1 MILDKGLQFV
11 AGLTRELNKMLGIET
26 KLSTAYHPQ
35 TDKQT
40 ERTNQVLE
48 QYLRMYI
55 NHRQSNWSEWL
66 ATAEFAFNNKVH
78 ITMKE
83 SPFKVN
89 YGRELR
95 MGFNIRKK
103 RKNIKVEEFTRE
115 MKNRHEKVKSALAKL
130 QEEMKRQVD
139 RNRKK
144 AEEYR
149 VGDKVLISTKDFP
162 MELMKRA
169 TKKLIEKYI
178 GLYMVKKIM
187 SENAV
192 ELKLPASLRIYLVV
206 NMRRIVKYQEQVE
219 GQKKILPPP
228 IEVAGEKEYEVEKI
242 LNRRERRE
250 KLKYLVRWKDY
261 ITEEDTWKGLENV
274 KNTRDL
280 VEEFEKEMREEVR

>member
-1 MILDKGLQFV
+1 MKFV
-11 AGLTRELNKMLGIET
+11 T
-26 KLSTAYHPQ
+26 
-35 TDKQT
+35 
-40 ERTNQVLE
+40 
-48 QYLRMYI
+48 
-55 NHRQSNWSEWL
+55 EWL

-78 ITMKE
+78 TTTKE

-162 MELMKRA
+162 MEWMKRLMR
-169 TKKLIEKYI
+169 KLIEKYI
-178 GLYMVKKIM
+178 GSYIVKKIV
-187 SENAV
+187 SENTV
-192 ELKLPASLRIYLVV
+192 ELEFLAMMRVHPVV
-206 NMRRIVKYQEQVE
+206 NVRRIVKY
-219 GQKKILPPP
+219 
-228 IEVAGEKEYEVEKI
+228 
-242 LNRRERRE
+242 
-250 KLKYLVRWKDY
+250 
-261 ITEEDTWKGLENV
+261 
-274 KNTRDL
+274 
-280 VEEFEKEMREEVR
+280 